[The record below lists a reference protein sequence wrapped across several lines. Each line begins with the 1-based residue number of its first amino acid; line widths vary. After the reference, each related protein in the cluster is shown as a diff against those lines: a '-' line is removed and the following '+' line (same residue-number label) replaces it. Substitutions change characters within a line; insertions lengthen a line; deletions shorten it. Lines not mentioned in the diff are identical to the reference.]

1 LKADGLLKNKK
12 YKHRNRASAG
22 HSEPKE
28 LAQHV
33 IAKAFNTWYRMFH
46 GKRSFVLS

>member
-1 LKADGLLKNKK
+1 LKAEGLLKNKK
-12 YKHRNRASAG
+12 YEHQNRASAS
-22 HSEPKE
+22 HSERKE

-33 IAKAFNTWYRMFH
+33 IAKAFNKWYQMFH